1 MKKITTSVLS
11 VATLAVLSTACV
23 KIESLD
29 PVKAISKS
37 LNGEKKKKDNRIT
50 NSASTNEAITVGSHN
65 MQVVSETLSK
75 KNMLPISSARA
86 KAILEDLPSTSEKA
100 EAAPVEQIQGEEN
113 LLLGFPISLL
123 GEQNVF
129 GAVIT
134 KVSDKNSE
142 ELGGLKLTDLPPL
155 HVRTMI
161 GRFEDG
167 SPALSL
173 IGCANDCSER
183 SQQGNLISLPIV
195 GVDEEKGLLMVD
207 MSALGQ
213 ALDLISMLDPDGEYT
228 GLKAVTS
235 STTEFDYDLT
245 SLVFDIKT
253 TMVAKD
259 TAPENVEAAPKTE
272 FSVRWYMKLA
282 SGFNPAFTVRAPTE
296 GVGFFETTRSKDV
309 KITRFSITQNG
320 EKIKYFIKNVPEAYR
335 PHFSGALNNWNAKFK
350 ELVGVEP
357 LSYEFVEKS
366 DPRHAKLIP
375 GDIRYNIIEWDEDNK
390 AGYGGLGP
398 SVANQFTGETM
409 SANVLIQGPN
419 IIEMYTKWFALS
431 GNIRALREAGQ
442 LAQANT
448 IIKNFSQEANAKINS
463 LKKDFSIKLGKKLAM
478 RVNSQR
484 PELEDPMIKNHFEVV
499 PAGVTFESYMKGYF
513 TEMLEHELGHNLGL
527 RHNFKGNLGSTD
539 SGDKGTV
546 SRSIMEYL
554 GRPFRHLN
562 DIGIY
567 DAMAISYGYA
577 GEAPAHKNWFC
588 TDEHQASG
596 AKNIGT
602 TSPECSKS
610 DATSDPFTFWESRVR
625 RTLDLVLDVNTASAP
640 VWKTAEV
647 KAQIEEFT
655 IAFANY
661 AAAAEKNGETWTNF
675 FGKADRPDDKTKVKA
690 YVLKK
695 MKALVCDAK
704 LADIIKAKESQEA
717 QTLAQENLS
726 ALRKVV
732 SDKSKELGVF
742 SERETACN

>member
-29 PVKAISKS
+29 PVKAISKQI
-37 LNGEKKKKDNRIT
+37 NGEKKKKDTSIK
-50 NSASTNEAITVGSHN
+50 NSPNTNEAISVGSHN
-65 MQVVSETLSK
+65 MQVVSESLIAQKSLK
-75 KNMLPISSARA
+75 KARIQKMLA
-86 KAILEDLPSTSEKA
+86 ELPSTSETA
-100 EAAPVEQIQGEEN
+100 DTIPAEQITGEEN

-134 KVSDKNSE
+134 KVSDKKNE
-142 ELGGLKLTDLPPL
+142 DLGGLKLTDLPPL

-195 GVDEEKGLLMVD
+195 DVDEEKGLLIVD
-207 MSALGQ
+207 LSALGQ

-228 GLKAVTS
+228 KLKAVTS

-253 TMVAKD
+253 QFVAKD
-259 TAPENVEAAPKTE
+259 TAPENMETAPKTE
-272 FSVRWYMKLA
+272 FTVRWYMKLA
-282 SGFNPAFTVRAPTE
+282 SGFNPAFESRAPTE
-296 GVGFFETTRSKDV
+296 GVGYFETSRAKAT
-309 KITRFSITQNG
+309 KITRFSVTQNG
-320 EKIKYFIKNVPEAYR
+320 EKVKYFIKNVPAAYR
-335 PHFSGALNNWNAKFK
+335 PHFSGAINNWNAKFK
-350 ELVGVEP
+350 ELIGVEP
-357 LSYEFVEKS
+357 LVYEFVEKT
-366 DPRHAKLIP
+366 DPRHAKLVP

-390 AGYGGLGP
+390 AAYGGLGP
-398 SVANQFTGETM
+398 SIANQFTGEMM
-409 SANVLIQGPN
+409 SANVLIQGPT
-419 IIEMYTKWFALS
+419 IIEMYTKWFGVS
-431 GNIRALREAGQ
+431 SEIRELREAGQ
-442 LAQANT
+442 LAQANQ
-448 IIKNFSQEANAKINS
+448 IIKKFSAQANQKLNS
-463 LKKDFSIKLGKKLAM
+463 MKAEFAVKLGKKLSL

-499 PAGVTFESYMKGYF
+499 PAGVSFDEYMKGYF
-513 TEMLEHELGHNLGL
+513 TEMMEHELGHNLGL

-539 SGDKGTV
+539 SGDKGSV
-546 SRSIMEYL
+546 SRSIMEYM

-567 DAMAISYGYA
+567 DTMALNYGYA
-577 GEAPAHKNWFC
+577 GVAPEQKNWFC

-625 RTLDLVLDVNTASAP
+625 RALDLILDTKSASAP
-640 VWKTAEV
+640 VWKTEEV
-647 KAQIEEFT
+647 KGQIEEFT

-661 AAAAEKNGETWTNF
+661 AAAAEKNGDTWTNF
-675 FGKADRPDDKTKVKA
+675 FGKMDRPADKAKVKP

-695 MKALVCDAK
+695 MKALMCDPK
-704 LADIIKAKESQEA
+704 LADIIKAKETTEA
-717 QTLAQENLS
+717 QALAQANLT

-732 SDKSKELGVF
+732 SDKAKELGVF